1 MKGLIFATLALL
13 LGIGTSHSQEVVA
26 TLAGTISVS
35 GNSNGPMATALFSDP
50 TGLAMDA
57 TGNVYIADNQNHAI
71 RKLSTNGIVST
82 FAGKLGIAG
91 GADGTGT
98 NASFNNPSGIAIAPN
113 GTLYVTDTGNN
124 TIRSIT
130 TNAVVTTLAGLAGQ
144 IGTTNATGS
153 LARFSSPL
161 GIAINPSGVIYVA
174 DSGNHTI
181 RKVTSAGVVTAFAG
195 SPGVWGTNDGSAGA
209 ALFNGP
215 VGIAIDSH
223 TNLFVS
229 DSNNHTIR
237 KITPSGN
244 VSTWA
249 GAPGMDG
256 TNDGNGNAALF
267 CHPGELKLDRN
278 NMLYVVDSFNH
289 TIRRIS
295 TNAAVTTVAG
305 LGENE
310 GSADGLGAR
319 ARFFNPYGL
328 AIDHNGNLRIADT
341 YNETIRFAYAPLTA
355 SLGTGGNGALEISW
369 EAVAGNTYQVQYK
382 DADLAGNWQNL
393 GNSVI
398 ATNSTASLT
407 DESQTS
413 KGQRFYRIKLLP

>member
-1 MKGLIFATLALL
+1 MNAHAA
-13 LGIGTSHSQEVVA
+13 QEVVT
-26 TLAGTISVS
+26 TLTGTVLVS
-35 GNSNGPMATALFSDP
+35 GGSNGPMATALFSDP
-50 TGLAMDA
+50 AGLAMDA
-57 TGNVYIADNQNHAI
+57 AGNVYIADNQNHAI

-82 FAGKLGIAG
+82 FAGKLGITAS
-91 GADGTGT
+91 ADGTGT

-144 IGTTNATGS
+144 TGTTNATGN

-161 GIAINPSGVIYVA
+161 GIAIDDSGMIYVA

-181 RKVTSAGVVTAFAG
+181 RKVTVAGVVTTFAG
-195 SPGVWGTNDGSAGA
+195 SPGVWGTNDGSVGA

-215 VGIAIDSH
+215 VGIALDSH

-249 GAPGMDG
+249 GVPGNDG
-256 TNDGNGNAALF
+256 TNDGNANAALF

-278 NMLYVVDSFNH
+278 NTLYVVDSFNH

-310 GSADGLGAR
+310 GSANGLGAQ
-319 ARFFNPYGL
+319 AR
-328 AIDHNGNLRIADT
+328 
-341 YNETIRFAYAPLTA
+341 
-355 SLGTGGNGALEISW
+355 
-369 EAVAGNTYQVQYK
+369 
-382 DADLAGNWQNL
+382 
-393 GNSVI
+393 
-398 ATNSTASLT
+398 
-407 DESQTS
+407 
-413 KGQRFYRIKLLP
+413 